1 MDANRR
7 SAVIVGVLFLIATA
21 AYISGNAMIESMM
34 SAPDNLK
41 DVYSM
46 KDQVILGVL
55 LELINSVAVVG
66 IAIVLFPILK
76 QHNEKIALGYVAFR
90 VIEAVLLIVGT
101 IGPLLL
107 VRLSQE
113 YIQAGAPAHSYFH
126 TIGALAAEGSF
137 LAFQLAMIVLGLYS
151 LLFCTLLYRSKLIP
165 RFLSVLGLIGYASLS
180 ASAIVELMGH
190 SGMVLYTPGALFE
203 IMMPLWLIVKG
214 FNSSRTR
221 ANHSS
226 R

>member
-1 MDANRR
+1 MEANRR

-21 AYISGNAMIESMM
+21 AYISGNALIESMM
-34 SAPDNLK
+34 NAPDYLR
-41 DVYSM
+41 DVYLK

-76 QHNEKIALGYVAFR
+76 RHNEKIALGYIGFR
-90 VIEAVLLIVGT
+90 VMEAMLLIVGT
-101 IGPLLL
+101 IGPLLR
-107 VRLSQE
+107 VKLSQE
-113 YIQAGAPAHSYFH
+113 YIQAGAPTHSYFH

-151 LLFCTLLYRSKLIP
+151 LVFCTLLYRSKLIP

-180 ASAIVELMGH
+180 ASAIVELMGYN
-190 SGMVLYTPGALFE
+190 GMVLYAPGALFE
-203 IMMPLWLIVKG
+203 IIMPLWLIVKG
-214 FNSSRTR
+214 FNSSQIRT
-221 ANHSS
+221 
-226 R
+226 

>member
-21 AYISGNAMIESMM
+21 SYISGNAMIESIM
-34 SAPDNLK
+34 SAPDYLK
-41 DVYSM
+41 DVYSK

-76 QHNEKIALGYVAFR
+76 KHNEKIALGYIGFR
-90 VIEAVLLIVGT
+90 VIEAMLLIVGT
-101 IGPLLL
+101 IGPLVLIR
-107 VRLSQE
+107 VSQE
-113 YIQAGAPAHSYFH
+113 YIQAGAPAHSSFH
-126 TIGALAAEGSF
+126 TVGALAAEGSF
-137 LAFQLAMIVLGLYS
+137 LVFQLAMIVLGLYS
-151 LLFCTLLYRSKLIP
+151 LLFCTLLYRTKLIP

-180 ASAIVELMGH
+180 ASAIAELMGH
-190 SGMVLYTPGALFE
+190 NGMVLYAPGALFE

-214 FNSSRTR
+214 FDASRI
-221 ANHSS
+221 
-226 R
+226 